1 MAYEAEVFDL
11 QTLWEYRRVD
21 PGQGRADD
29 PTTSRKPLNAI
40 HRDALSGFVVR
51 FALLGLTGLFQT
63 FR

>member
-1 MAYEAEVFDL
+1 MAHETEVFDL

-29 PTTSRKPLNAI
+29 PTTSQKPLNEI
-40 HRDALSGFVVR
+40 QTDALSGFVVR